1 MWLGTRGPIEF
12 HAISPTSKPKYLRAP
27 LRLFGKYGYELA
39 KEMVY
44 EVFENLSEV
53 LANEPIFGA
62 PFDGP
67 LSWQWCSLWKTWCKD
82 LTNRLSLNAGSKALE
97 LLGPG
102 IDVSSVARFL
112 RSEGQ

>member
-1 MWLGTRGPIEF
+1 MDLRQTVINSANDLPISGGLFLMHRLLRFAKLTGQVILETFEKFMVDVVDATGITRER
-12 HAISPTSKPKYLRAP
+12 S
-27 LRLFGKYGYELA
+27 
-39 KEMVY
+39 
-44 EVFENLSEV
+44 
-53 LANEPIFGA
+53 
-62 PFDGP
+62 FDGP

-112 RSEGQ
+112 RSEG